1 MLLKID
7 IMKSKVRSILKYF
20 FLCIIVY
27 FIICFA
33 TPFNKY
39 LRNRSVE
46 NQINYLSHILDQ
58 GYDDHLQSR
67 YPEGKVFSNALLA
80 LSILEHCNKTEN
92 VNAKYSKTVDKCIQ
106 RLLSE
111 NSLKNFPAHI
121 SPPYGM
127 FYNGW
132 VNHVLVSYINS
143 ALFQFSEMQKE
154 ILTTS
159 QMIELRFLSA
169 QKDSI
174 RLLDSYANA
183 HWPADN
189 LMGIVSI
196 QDSVIGRLWLEKI
209 LLETY
214 HPTKLINHAGDQQ
227 SIIRG
232 SSSAL
237 MTYCLGKI
245 PYPNLMQ
252 YNDRFKETFVDPYFG
267 IQLVK
272 ENESGSDDS
281 DYDSGPVIFGYGAA
295 ATIMNIK
302 TQASLDDKK
311 SKITWAFFNSI
322 SFPINLFHS
331 KYYLFK
337 QEPMFDLFM
346 LWAAVEI

>member
-1 MLLKID
+1 
-7 IMKSKVRSILKYF
+7 MKSIKKYIKYLVVIF
-20 FLCIIVY
+20 FAY
-27 FIICFA
+27 FIICVS
-33 TPFNKY
+33 TPFNKS
-39 LRNRSVE
+39 LRQRSIK

-58 GYDDHLQSR
+58 GYDDQLQSR
-67 YPEGKVFSNALLA
+67 YPEGKVFSIALLA
-80 LSILEHCNKTEN
+80 LSIIEHYNKTEN
-92 VNAKYSKTVDKCIQ
+92 VNAEYSKTVDKCIQ

-154 ILTTS
+154 ILATS
-159 QMIELRFLSA
+159 LMIELRFLSA

-174 RLLDSYANA
+174 RLLDSYADA

-196 QDSVIGRLWLEKI
+196 QDSVIGRLWLDK
-209 LLETY
+209 LLSGTD

-237 MTYCLGKI
+237 MIYCLGKI
-245 PYPNLMQ
+245 PYPNLIQ

-272 ENESGSDDS
+272 ENESGSNDS
-281 DYDSGPVIFGYGAA
+281 DYDSGPVTFGYGAA

-302 TQASLDDKK
+302 TQAILGNKN

-322 SFPINLFHS
+322 SFPVNLFHS
-331 KYYLFK
+331 KYYLLK